1 MKKTALQQLIDYME
15 QNQYFIGNDL
25 YAKQQE
31 LLETEREQIE
41 EAFIAGMEFIP
52 VDPVRYKEDSEQYYK
67 DTYQW
72 EILKIAYLR

>member
-67 DTYQW
+67 DTYQ
-72 EILKIAYLR
+72 